1 MSSITYDGQM
11 IIKANSRS
19 RLTPNF
25 RASEYYGKDD
35 SIYIHRDLVAG
46 VQVLRDLVGPLSI
59 ASVKP
64 RSIAKGHGVTVK
76 ATDKAALLKAAK
88 ALKAQGHFF
97 AVEQLGSSIVLLTVS
112 PTARPIK
119 PVFAFDTGLQVVAN
133 YETTAD
139 PYSQVTGNFDGAGIS
154 FGIIQFNFLSGTLQ
168 ELFRLFRSADSAA
181 LQNCFRRESS
191 YAELWRA
198 VDGSVPKA
206 VHWGNSISI
215 GASKHKVAKAWT
227 SDLTRVG
234 RIEHFR
240 LIQMEFAYDKY
251 GRQLMS
257 TIAYLQGLTGLKI
270 RNHRCLTA
278 LFDMCIQQGGY
289 HKAAREIAQRVKR
302 EAPAD
307 ELALTHIAVEE
318 RAKKARKQYQADC
331 LSRRLGILYREPR
344 KITLN
349 HVTSRRVNKKIYLV
363 KNNRV
368 SGVEKYLS
376 PAILRDVG

>member
-1 MSSITYDGQM
+1 MSSVTYDGQM

-25 RASEYYGKDD
+25 RASEYYGSDD

-46 VQVLRDLVGPLSI
+46 VQILRDLVGPLSI

-64 RSIAKGHGVTVK
+64 RGIEKGHGVTVK
-76 ATDKAALLKAAK
+76 ASNKAALLTAAN
-88 ALKAQGHFF
+88 ALKTQGHFSTIEPR
-97 AVEQLGSSIVLLTVS
+97 ASSVLLTVS

-133 YETTAD
+133 YETTGD

-168 ELFRLFRSADSAA
+168 ELFRLFRNADSTA
-181 LQNCFRRESS
+181 LQNCFTRKGS

-198 VDGSVPKA
+198 IDGSVPKA
-206 VHWGNSISI
+206 VRWGDSIST
-215 GASKHKVAKAWT
+215 GSAKHKVVKDWT
-227 SDLTRVG
+227 NELKKVG
-234 RIEHFR
+234 RIEGFR

-257 TIAYLQGLTGLKI
+257 TIAYLQGLTGLKV

-307 ELALTHIAVEE
+307 ELSLTHIAVEE

-331 LSRRLGILYREPR
+331 LSRRLGILYRKPR

-349 HVTSRRVNKKIYLV
+349 NVTSRRVNNKIYLV
-363 KNNRV
+363 KNNKV